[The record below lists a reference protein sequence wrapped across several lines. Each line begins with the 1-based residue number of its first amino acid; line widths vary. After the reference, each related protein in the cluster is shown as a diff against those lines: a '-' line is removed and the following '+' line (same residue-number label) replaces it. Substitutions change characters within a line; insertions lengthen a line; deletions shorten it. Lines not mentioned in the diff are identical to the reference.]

1 MAANFSKIHPRHQL
15 GASAAPAHISLAL
28 LATATVL
35 FFHLPPLVKQDA
47 PLAPPSLT
55 AVADPVPA
63 NLVYPESLDRTQY
76 ALARHLSRRYRIA
89 SEAAESV
96 VRITYGVGKECGVDP
111 LLILAMIAVES
122 RFNPIAESEMGAK
135 GLMQVIP
142 KYHWELFGESGVD
155 KSLYPAANI
164 RAGTRVLKGYLRHA
178 GNLQAALQMYNGS
191 DWDEGNHYAQRILAE
206 RARYLQVVQTAP
218 TLLASLA
225 VEPGR
230 DISRR

>member
-1 MAANFSKIHPRHQL
+1 MAANRSKIHPRRQL
-15 GASAAPAHISLAL
+15 GASAAPAHVGLAL
-28 LATATVL
+28 LALATILYVHLYPFVTSAAVL
-35 FFHLPPLVKQDA
+35 TPPA
-47 PLAPPSLT
+47 LT

-63 NLVYPESLDRTQY
+63 YPAYPVTLDRTQY

-89 SEAAESV
+89 GEAAESV
-96 VRITYGVGKECGVDP
+96 VRITYGVGKECELDP

-142 KYHWELFGESGVD
+142 KYHWEQFGESGAD

-164 RAGTRVLKGYLRHA
+164 RAGARVLKGYLRHA
-178 GNLQAALQMYNGS
+178 GSLEAALQMYNGS
-191 DWDEGNHYAQRILAE
+191 DWDDGNHYAQRILAE
-206 RARYLQVVQTAP
+206 RARYLQVVQTTP

-225 VEPGR
+225 VEPGHES
-230 DISRR
+230 SRR